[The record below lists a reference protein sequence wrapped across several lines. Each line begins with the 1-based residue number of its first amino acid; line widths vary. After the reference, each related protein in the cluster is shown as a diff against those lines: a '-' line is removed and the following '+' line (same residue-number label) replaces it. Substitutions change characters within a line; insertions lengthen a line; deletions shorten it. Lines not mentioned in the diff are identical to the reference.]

1 MALTDVFS
9 KQGEKVSEIEL
20 SDDVFSVE
28 IKPWVLHEV
37 VVAQLAA
44 RRRGTASVK
53 NRSDVNATG
62 KKQMKQKG
70 SGRARRGERSSPIM
84 RGGGSVFGP
93 HPRNYAYTVPK
104 KVRRQALAMALS
116 SKLLDNTLKVVDS
129 LALDRVKTRDVAA
142 MCSALALP
150 KKALLVVKDQDDN
163 LALSARNIPNVKVLR
178 VEGLNVYDILRYD
191 HLVLDAAAIE
201 GIRGRF
207 EA

>member
-1 MALTDVFS
+1 MALTDVYS

-28 IKPWVLHEV
+28 IKPWILHEV

-44 RRRGTASVK
+44 RRRGTSSVK

-93 HPRNYAYTVPK
+93 HPRDYSYTVPK

-116 SKLLDNTLKVVDS
+116 SKLVDQTLKVIDS
-129 LALDRVKTRDVAA
+129 LSLERIKTRDVAA
-142 MCSALALP
+142 ICSALAL
-150 KKALLVVKDQDDN
+150 KKALLVVNGKDEN
-163 LALSARNIPNVKVLR
+163 LELSARNLPNVKVLR

-191 HLVLDAAAIE
+191 HLILDAAAID

>member
-1 MALTDVFS
+1 MALTDVLS
-9 KQGEKVSEIEL
+9 KSGEKVSEIEL
-20 SDDVFSVE
+20 SDDVFAVPV
-28 IKPWVLHEV
+28 KPWILHEV

-44 RRRGTASVK
+44 RRRGTSSVK

-93 HPRNYAYTVPK
+93 HPRDYSYTVPK

-116 SKLLDNTLKVVDS
+116 SKLTDNTLKVIDS
-129 LALDRVKTRDVAA
+129 LSLERIKTRDVAA
-142 MCSALALP
+142 MCSALAIN
-150 KKALLVVKDQDDN
+150 KALFVVKDKDDN

-178 VEGLNVYDILRYD
+178 VEGLNVYDILRYE
-191 HLVLDAAAIE
+191 HLILDASAIE

-207 EA
+207 AA